1 MSKLSNGVKIPP
13 KLPHNPLIFFF
24 SHSLETL
31 AVKPH
36 NDRHWRGLIWLDGCS
51 RYSVSWCIMV
61 YHDVSCTEDMSRYAQ
76 YLQQPARHRNKG
88 DGWRRMETGSV
99 WSIAALPAQH
109 TAQHSILLTALHCQW
124 TVIVRYLEP
133 VIAVLSR
140 IWAEMDSMREHR
152 LLRFKLLRPQNMKE
166 RIVLIIIVH
175 TFRNYP
181 MIMNW
186 FHDRDLISHD
196 SIHFY
201 FSFPIYF
208 RKNLRYNIKA
218 KIIPLV
224 PLHKKAPT
232 NCLIPLYSHIQ
243 RPRRGRKCCLF
254 PPHYWQQ
261 TELERH
267 ACS

>member
-1 MSKLSNGVKIPP
+1 MYTDVYRCMQSMLYKLY
-13 KLPHNPLIFFF
+13 KLYNVLLVSCRCQNCQTVSRSHQNYLTILWHF
-24 SHSLETL
+24 SSATRLKHSLWNRTMTDIEE
-31 AVKPH
+31 A
-36 NDRHWRGLIWLDGCS
+36 WYGLMGVADTVYHG
-51 RYSVSWCIMV
+51 VSWCIMM

-88 DGWRRMETGSV
+88 DGWRRMETDGDGWRPEV

-109 TAQHSILLTALHCQW
+109 TAQHSILMITALHCQW

-133 VIAVLSR
+133 VIAVLSH

-196 SIHFY
+196 SIHLLLLSDL
-201 FSFPIYF
+201 FS
-208 RKNLRYNIKA
+208 A
-218 KIIPLV
+218 K
-224 PLHKKAPT
+224 T
-232 NCLIPLYSHIQ
+232 
-243 RPRRGRKCCLF
+243 
-254 PPHYWQQ
+254 
-261 TELERH
+261 
-267 ACS
+267 

>member
-1 MSKLSNGVKIPP
+1 MYTDVYRCMQSMLYKLY
-13 KLPHNPLIFFF
+13 KLYNVLLVSCRCQNCQTVSRSHQNYLTILWYF
-24 SHSLETL
+24 SSATRLKHSLWNRTMTDIEE
-31 AVKPH
+31 A
-36 NDRHWRGLIWLDGCS
+36 WYGLMGVADTVYHG
-51 RYSVSWCIMV
+51 VSWCIV
-61 YHDVSCTEDMSRYAQ
+61 HWGHVTLCAVFAAASKASEQR
-76 YLQQPARHRNKG
+76 
-88 DGWRRMETGSV
+88 RRMETGSV

-186 FHDRDLISHD
+186 FHYRDLISHD
-196 SIHFY
+196 SMHFY

-208 RKNLRYNIKA
+208 RQKP
-218 KIIPLV
+218 KI
-224 PLHKKAPT
+224 
-232 NCLIPLYSHIQ
+232 
-243 RPRRGRKCCLF
+243 
-254 PPHYWQQ
+254 
-261 TELERH
+261 
-267 ACS
+267 